1 MFQTPMSKFLF
12 VSDFI
17 LIVGGKGS
25 AGFLN
30 TVEIVS
36 PDGNPVPKTYSLL
49 SKEKKPADEV
59 PATEFEKIDL
69 NEKEET
75 KQEDTEEDQSA
86 PEKKRLGER
95 ISTFL
100 SKLKPTPAEK
110 KVEKPKEES
119 ISQKRRGSETSV

>member
-36 PDGNPVPKTYSLL
+36 PDGNPVPNCMKN
-49 SKEKKPADEV
+49 
-59 PATEFEKIDL
+59 L
-69 NEKEET
+69 NDFPRT
-75 KQEDTEEDQSA
+75 VWGAVGT
-86 PEKKRLGER
+86 
-95 ISTFL
+95 TF
-100 SKLKPTPAEK
+100 
-110 KVEKPKEES
+110 
-119 ISQKRRGSETSV
+119 G